1 MESTTIKKR
10 VLSIQS
16 HVVHGYVGNKSA
28 TFPLEVSL
36 LSQWIRFVDSV
47 FDQQVLGFE
56 VDAINSVQF
65 SNHTGYKVVKGQV
78 LQEKELADL
87 FEGLEKNNLLQH
99 YSHLLTGYIGNAS
112 FLRQV
117 SAIVKKLREINP
129 DLIYVCDPV
138 MGDDGTMYVPKELLP
153 IYRDEII
160 PLADIITPN
169 QYEVE
174 LLVEKPLKTDEDVWS
189 AVKWFHETKGIKTVV
204 ISSSEIVKSSST
216 LKSYLSE
223 CNGNKYTL
231 EIPKQGSQINI
242 SFTGTGDL
250 FAALFLAHS
259 YNNTNLGSA
268 LENTIASLQAVI
280 KNTLSLMPKDI
291 LSGERTEIHSHDREL
306 KLIQSK
312 KELEEP
318 KVVLRVQ
325 NI

>member
-1 MESTTIKKR
+1 M
-10 VLSIQS
+10 
-16 HVVHGYVGNKSA
+16 
-28 TFPLEVSL
+28 
-36 LSQWIRFVDSV
+36 
-47 FDQQVLGFE
+47 
-56 VDAINSVQF
+56 DAINSVQF

-112 FLRQV
+112 FLHQV

-129 DLIYVCDPV
+129 NLIYVCDPV
-138 MGDDGTMYVPKELLP
+138 MGDNGTMYVPKELLP

-174 LLVEKPLKTDEDVWS
+174 LLVERPVKTDEDVWS

-204 ISSSEIVKSSST
+204 LSSSEIAKSSST

-223 CNGNKYTL
+223 SNGTKYTL
-231 EIPKQGSQINI
+231 EIPKQGCEINI

-259 YNNTNLGSA
+259 YNNPNLGSA

-280 KNTLSLMPKDI
+280 KRTISLMPKDI

-312 KELEEP
+312 KDLEEP
-318 KVVLRVQ
+318 EVVLRVQ